1 MCDFTFP
8 FTVSPENLI
17 RKVDKAITGIGGTF
31 SGDTNTGEFAL
42 STPVGKI
49 SGSYRTEGQA
59 LQVHIGEKPFFV
71 SCDQIEAQ
79 LKKALEGA

>member
-8 FTVSPENLI
+8 FTVSPDDLV
-17 RKVDKAITGIGGTF
+17 RKVDKAISSIGGTF
-31 SGDTNTGEFAL
+31 SGDTSAGEFAL

-49 SGSYRTEGQA
+49 TGSYRTEGQT

-71 SCDQIEAQ
+71 TCSQIEAQ